1 MINRKLILGSAA
13 VLAVAIVALAL
24 PGRAAD
30 GAAHEV
36 KTDAKADAKSDAK
49 TGAASHGAAEAPTG
63 VGGAAGEG
71 AKPGAAEAAKVAP
84 SKPQPRTRKAPEEPK
99 LPPGQGPAAPSP
111 LSLDGLKQDLKR
123 ESGGG
128 GFNPNASSRSKV
140 EQLLAELIKTREA
153 LHQDTAKLEA
163 MAMGENGEASGPAT
177 PGAPG
182 QPVAKNPLDVLAK
195 ALRGIKP
202 EQAAPIVARVDKAL
216 AATVLLRM
224 PPVDAGKIMGALKPE
239 TAAELATQIALRA
252 PPTRAGGKR

>member
-1 MINRKLILGSAA
+1 MIDRKWILGGAA
-13 VLAVAIVALAL
+13 VLVIAIVALAL

-30 GAAHEV
+30 GAGHE
-36 KTDAKADAKSDAK
+36 AKSEAK
-49 TGAASHGAAEAPTG
+49 SAKSEATGHAGSAVAAVGGGGAPGAPAKAEAPKAPAP
-63 VGGAAGEG
+63 V
-71 AKPGAAEAAKVAP
+71 KPTSSRP
-84 SKPQPRTRKAPEEPK
+84 RKAADDQPK

-111 LSLDGLKQDLKR
+111 LTIDGLKQDLKH
-123 ESGGG
+123 EGSVG
-128 GFNPNASSRSKV
+128 GFNPNASSRTKV
-140 EQLLAELIKTREA
+140 EQLLAELAKAREA
-153 LHQDTAKLEA
+153 LHQDTAKLEL
-163 MAMGENGEASGPAT
+163 MAMGERAAGEGGGAAA

-202 EQAAPIVARVDKAL
+202 EQAAPIFARVDKTL

-252 PPTRAGGKR
+252 PPPQAGGKR